1 MILSILEWLSR
12 SLEATPVL
20 AITAAFG
27 WGILSVVL
35 SPCHLASIPLVI
47 GFINEQG
54 RITLGKAFRLS
65 LVFALGILITIAAIG
80 AITAGMGR
88 MMGDIGKWGNYLVA
102 IVFLIIGLYLLDI
115 IKLSWGNSAAQNIVR
130 KKGYLAALVMGLI
143 FGVALGPCTF
153 AYMAPMLGVAFRVAA
168 TNLPYAIMLMLAF
181 GLGHCLVIV
190 LAGTLT
196 ERVQQYL
203 NWTEKSKAASILRKA
218 CGILVILAGVYFIY
232 TTF

>member
-1 MILSILEWLSR
+1 MVLSILEWLSK
-12 SLEATPVL
+12 SLKETAGLAMMATFIWV
-20 AITAAFG
+20 
-27 WGILSVVL
+27 ILSVIL
-35 SPCHLASIPLVI
+35 SPCHLASIPLII

-54 RITLGKAFRLS
+54 CITVWKAFRLS

-80 AITAGMGR
+80 AITASMGR
-88 MMGDIGKWGNYLVA
+88 IMGDVGNWGNYLVS
-102 IVFLIIGLYLLDI
+102 IIFFFIGFYLLGI
-115 IKLSWGNSAAQNIVR
+115 IQFSWGDSAAQNIIR
-130 KKGYLAALVMGLI
+130 QKGYIAALMMGLI

-168 TNLPYAIMLMLAF
+168 TNLLYAIMLMLAF

-190 LAGTLT
+190 FAGTLM

-203 NWTEKSKAASILRKA
+203 KWTEKSNTASILRKV

-232 TTF
+232 ITL

>member
-1 MILSILEWLSR
+1 MILSLLEWLSK
-12 SLEATPVL
+12 SIEASPAL
-20 AITAAFG
+20 ALTAAFV
-27 WGILSVVL
+27 WGILSIIL

-65 LVFALGILITIAAIG
+65 LVFALGILTTIAAIG

-88 MMGDIGKWGNYLVA
+88 IMGDIGKWGNYFVA
-102 IVFLIIGLYLLDI
+102 IIFFIIGLYLLGI
-115 IKLSWGNSAAQNIVR
+115 INLSWGNSTAQSKILN
-130 KKGYLAALVMGLI
+130 KGYLSALIMGLL
-143 FGVALGPCTF
+143 FGIVLGPCTF

-168 TNLPYAIMLMLAF
+168 TNLPYAIMLMLMF
-181 GLGHCLVIV
+181 GLGHCLVII

-203 NWTEKSKAASILRKA
+203 NWTEKSKAVSILRKT

-232 TTF
+232 NTF

>member
-12 SLEATPVL
+12 SIESTPAFAL
-20 AITAAFG
+20 TASFG
-27 WGILSVVL
+27 WGILSVIL

-88 MMGDIGKWGNYLVA
+88 MLGGIGKWGNYLVA
-102 IVFLIIGLYLLDI
+102 IVFFIIGLYLLGFI
-115 IKLSWGNSAAQNIVR
+115 NLSWGNSATQSIVR

-168 TNLPYAIMLMLAF
+168 TNLPYAILLMLSF

-203 NWTEKSKAASILRKA
+203 NWNEKSKAVSILRKV
-218 CGILVILAGVYFIY
+218 CGILVICAGGYFIY

>member
-12 SLEATPVL
+12 SIESTPAFAL
-20 AITAAFG
+20 TASFG
-27 WGILSVVL
+27 WGIISVIL
-35 SPCHLASIPLVI
+35 SPCHLANIPLVI

-88 MMGDIGKWGNYLVA
+88 MLGDIGKWGNYLVA
-102 IVFLIIGLYLLDI
+102 IIFFIIGLYLLDI
-115 IKLSWGNSAAQNIVR
+115 IQLSWGSLAAQNIIR
-130 KKGYLAALVMGLI
+130 KKGYLAALIIGLL

-153 AYMAPMLGVAFRVAA
+153 AFMAPMLGVAFRVAA
-168 TNLPYAIMLMLAF
+168 TNLPFAILLILAF
-181 GLGHCLVIV
+181 SLGHCLVIV
-190 LAGTLT
+190 LTGTLT

-203 NWTEKSKAASILRKA
+203 NWNEKSKAVSVFRKV
-218 CGILVILAGVYFIY
+218 CGNLVICAGGYFIY
-232 TTF
+232 TTV

>member
-12 SLEATPVL
+12 SLEATPAL

-27 WGILSVVL
+27 WGIFSIIL

-54 RITLGKAFRLS
+54 RITPWKAFRLS

-88 MMGDIGKWGNYLVA
+88 ILGDIGKWGNYFVA
-102 IVFLIIGLYLLDI
+102 IILFVVGLYLLGI
-115 IKLSWGNSAAQNIVR
+115 INLFWEDSVTQNVVR
-130 KKGYLAALVMGLI
+130 KKGYLAGLI
-143 FGVALGPCTF
+143 IGLLFGVALGPCTF

-168 TNLPYAIMLMLAF
+168 TNLPYAVMLMLAF
-181 GLGHCLVIV
+181 GLGHCLVII

-196 ERVQQYL
+196 ERVRQYL
-203 NWTEKSKAASILRKA
+203 NWTEKNKAASILRKA
-218 CGILVILAGVYFIY
+218 CGILVILAGVYFVY
-232 TTF
+232 TT